1 MMTENTVNDLLVQVK
16 NLKMY
21 FPVPGDNP
29 FRSDYLRAV
38 DDVTL
43 DIYKGEV
50 LGLVGES
57 GCGKSTL
64 GNTILHLLK
73 PTAGTVEFEGQD
85 LSTLSAG
92 DMKSMRRKIQMIF
105 QDPSASLNPRRTI
118 GNALLEPFRIHKIG
132 TPKEREDRINF
143 LINRVGL
150 SEYHL
155 SRYPHELS
163 GGQKQRVSIARAL
176 TLNPEII
183 VCDEAVSALDVSIQ
197 AQVIDL
203 LEDLQ
208 KDFNLTYLFISH
220 DLSVVYYI
228 SDRVAVM
235 YLGKVIE
242 LGSKDSV
249 FERTLHPYS
258 KALISA
264 IPKVDP
270 DQVRERI
277 ILQGDLPSPV
287 KPPSGCRFHVRCNQ
301 CMEICKEE
309 TPEFKEYETGH
320 FVACHLYENR

>member
-1 MMTENTVNDLLVQVK
+1 MHCENAANDVLVSVN

-21 FPVPGDNP
+21 FPVQGENP
-29 FRSDYLRAV
+29 FRKDYVRAV

-43 DIYKGEV
+43 EIHKGEV

-64 GNTILHLLK
+64 GSTILHLLD
-73 PTAGTVEFEGQD
+73 PTEGNVIIEDQNLAD
-85 LSTLSAG
+85 LSSR
-92 DMKSMRRKIQMIF
+92 DMKSFRQKMQMIF

-118 GNALLEPFRIHKIG
+118 KNALLEPFRIHKIG
-132 TPKEREDRINF
+132 TPQEREDRINF

-183 VCDEAVSALDVSIQ
+183 ICDEAVSALDVSIQ

-203 LEDLQ
+203 LQDLQ
-208 KDFNLTYLFISH
+208 EEFDLTYLFISH

-242 LGSKDSV
+242 LGTRDAI
-249 FERTLHPYS
+249 FDNTLHPYS
-258 KALISA
+258 RALISA
-264 IPKVDP
+264 IPQVDP
-270 DQVRERI
+270 SQAKERI
-277 ILQGDLPSPV
+277 ILKGDLPSPV
-287 KPPSGCRFHVRCNQ
+287 KPPSGCRFHVRCSE
-301 CMEICKEE
+301 CMEICK
-309 TPEFKEYETGH
+309 TDIPEFLEYDDGH
-320 FVACHLYENR
+320 FVACHLYK

>member
-1 MMTENTVNDLLVQVK
+1 MNDLLVQVK

-29 FRSDYLRAV
+29 FRNDYLRAV

>member
-29 FRSDYLRAV
+29 FRNDYLRAV